1 MRPDDRGALTGNDA
15 TLASR
20 RPPAATPNL
29 RTVVARQRGRGDSII
44 LSRVAGFALQSG
56 VFDHGGP
63 IPRRHSCE
71 GEDLSP
77 PLSWSGPPE
86 GTRSLALVVDD
97 PDAPAGTFTHWLGWA
112 LDPAAEGL
120 GEGEGAPV
128 EGRND
133 FGTSGYRGPCP
144 PPGHGRHR
152 YSFRLYALDS
162 DPDLGPGAGKREL
175 ERTLEGHTL
184 ATAELIGTYER

>member
-1 MRPDDRGALTGNDA
+1 MGFPGRP
-15 TLASR
+15 SR
-20 RPPAATPNL
+20 RASTGATG
-29 RTVVARQRGRGDSII
+29 RARGYSII
-44 LSRVAGFALQSG
+44 LCRVAEFALQSS
-56 VFDHGGP
+56 VFEHGQP

-77 PLSWSGPPE
+77 PLTWSGAPQ

-97 PDAPAGTFTHWLGWA
+97 PDAPAGTFTHWLGWG
-112 LDPAAEGL
+112 LDPGAERL
-120 GEGEGAPV
+120 GEGEAAPV

-162 DPDLGPGAGKREL
+162 DPALRPEAGKHEL
-175 ERTLEGHTL
+175 ERALEGHTL
-184 ATAELIGTYER
+184 AMVELVGTYER

>member
-1 MRPDDRGALTGNDA
+1 MTGVALTRDDA

-20 RPPAATPNL
+20 SPPAATRHL
-29 RTVVARQRGRGDSII
+29 GTVVATQRGRGDSII
-44 LSRVAGFALQSG
+44 LSRVPEFALQSG

-77 PLSWSGPPE
+77 PLAWSGAPE

-112 LDPAAEGL
+112 LDPAAQGL

-162 DPDLGPGAGKREL
+162 EPDLRPGASKREL

>member
-1 MRPDDRGALTGNDA
+1 ME
-15 TLASR
+15 
-20 RPPAATPNL
+20 
-29 RTVVARQRGRGDSII
+29 RGRDDSII
-44 LSRVAGFALQSG
+44 LSRVAELAVHSSAFEY
-56 VFDHGGP
+56 GGP

-77 PLSWSGPPE
+77 PLSWSGLPE

-97 PDAPAGTFTHWLGWA
+97 PDAPGGTFTHWLGGA
-112 LDPAAEGL
+112 LDPGAEGL
-120 GEGEGAPV
+120 GDGEAAPV

-133 FGTSGYRGPCP
+133 FDTSGYRGPCP

-162 DPDLGPGAGKREL
+162 DPDLRPGAGKGEL
-175 ERTLEGHTL
+175 ERALEGHTL
-184 ATAELIGTYER
+184 ASRADPHLRALGFAPV

>member
-1 MRPDDRGALTGNDA
+1 
-15 TLASR
+15 
-20 RPPAATPNL
+20 
-29 RTVVARQRGRGDSII
+29 VAEF
-44 LSRVAGFALQSG
+44 LFQSSA
-56 VFDHGGP
+56 FEYGGP

-77 PLSWSGPPE
+77 PLSWSGAPE

-97 PDAPAGTFTHWLGWA
+97 PDAPGGSFTHWLGWG
-112 LDPAAEGL
+112 LDPGAQGL
-120 GEGEGAPV
+120 GEGDAAPV

-133 FGTSGYRGPCP
+133 FGTGGYRGPCP

-162 DPDLGPGAGKREL
+162 DPDLPPNAGKPEL
-175 ERTLEGHTL
+175 ERTLEGHTV

>member
-1 MRPDDRGALTGNDA
+1 MNGAALTGADA
-15 TLASR
+15 ALVSR
-20 RPPAATPNL
+20 TPPAATPHL
-29 RTVVARQRGRGDSII
+29 GTVVARQRGRGDSII
-44 LSRVAGFALQSG
+44 LSRVAEFALESSA
-56 VFDHGGP
+56 FEPGGP

-77 PLSWSGPPE
+77 PLSWSGAPD

-112 LDPAAEGL
+112 LDPGATGL
-120 GEGEGAPV
+120 DEGEAAPV

-162 DPDLGPGAGKREL
+162 EPDLLPGASKRAL
-175 ERTLEGHTL
+175 ERTLKGHTL

>member
-1 MRPDDRGALTGNDA
+1 M
-15 TLASR
+15 
-20 RPPAATPNL
+20 AATV
-29 RTVVARQRGRGDSII
+29 TAERGRRDSII
-44 LSRVAGFALQSG
+44 LSCVAGLVLQSSA
-56 VFDHGGP
+56 FDHGGP

-71 GEDLSP
+71 GNDLSP
-77 PLSWSGPPE
+77 PVSWSGAPD

-97 PDAPAGTFTHWLGWA
+97 PDAPAGTFTHWLGWG
-112 LDPAAEGL
+112 LDPGAEGL
-120 GEGEGAPV
+120 GEGEAAPV

-162 DPDLGPGAGKREL
+162 DPDLPPGADKGEL
-175 ERTLEGHTL
+175 ERALEGHTL
-184 ATAELIGTYER
+184 AAVELIGTYER